1 MGENQQEGA
10 TMRLK
15 GKTILVTGSSQGI
28 GEAVALR
35 LAQEGADVVVNYR
48 NNPEGAKR
56 VTEQITA
63 MGRRTAAIQA
73 DLSKIEQVQQ
83 LVRES
88 VRLLGKLDM
97 LVNNA
102 GLEKSADFWKVTEED
117 YDLVLNVNLKG
128 LFFTTQEFVRHL
140 METKRPGKII
150 NMSSVHEELPFPH
163 FAPYCAS
170 KGGLKMLTRDLAI
183 ELAPFGI
190 TINSIAPGA
199 IETPI
204 NTKLLQDPTKLK
216 ALLDNIPLK
225 RLGKPSDV
233 AGVAAFLAS
242 SDADYITAT
251 TVFVDGGLLWNYSEQ

>member
-1 MGENQQEGA
+1 MGENQQEA
-10 TMRLK
+10 PTMRLE
-15 GKTILVTGSSQGI
+15 GKKILVTGGSQGI

-48 NNPEGAKR
+48 SNPEGAKR
-56 VTEQITA
+56 VAEQITA

-102 GLEKSADFWKVTEED
+102 GVEKSADFWKVTEED

-128 LFFTTQEFVRHL
+128 LFFATQEFVRHL

-190 TINSIAPGA
+190 TVNSIAPGA
-199 IETPI
+199 VETPI
-204 NTKLLQDPTKLK
+204 NTKLLQDPVKLK
-216 ALLDNIPLK
+216 ALLENIPLK

-242 SDADYITAT
+242 SDADYMTAT
-251 TVFVDGGLLWNYSEQ
+251 TVFVDGGLVWNYSEQ